1 MEGYIKQLRITCN
14 ETDGVDS
21 TDVDLELHVIIEMDG
36 AYRTGAD
43 LRLHVIMEM
52 DGGIYRTGADLR
64 KHVSHTEKT
73 VLRAITSDF

>member
-1 MEGYIKQLRITCN
+1 M
-14 ETDGVDS
+14 
-21 TDVDLELHVIIEMDG
+21 G

-52 DGGIYRTGADLR
+52 DGAYRTGADLR

-73 VLRAITSDF
+73 VLRAITSVF